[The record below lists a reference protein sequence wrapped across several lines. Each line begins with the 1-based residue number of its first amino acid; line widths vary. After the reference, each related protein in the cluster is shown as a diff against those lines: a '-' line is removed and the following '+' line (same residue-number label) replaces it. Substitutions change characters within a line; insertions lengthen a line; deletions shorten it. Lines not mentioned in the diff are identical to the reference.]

1 MQSRQG
7 SSLNGASGRQRFI
20 LTGINPRPT
29 IRMRIDQ
36 PRRINVVAALIFR
49 NGRLLVAQRKESDL
63 FPLKWEFPGGKIK
76 AREGRLKAL
85 KRELKEEL
93 GIEVQTA
100 RQIYRHK
107 HVYPNPLEVDL
118 TFFRVEAYKGRIQNR
133 IFRRLRWA
141 KPVELQELD
150 FLEGDLPLV
159 KKIAR
164 RERLDSTL

>member
-1 MQSRQG
+1 M
-7 SSLNGASGRQRFI
+7 
-20 LTGINPRPT
+20 
-29 IRMRIDQ
+29 
-36 PRRINVVAALIFR
+36 AALIFQ
-49 NGRLLVAQRKESDL
+49 NDRLLVAQRKETDP
-63 FPLKWEFPGGKIK
+63 FPLKWEFPGGKVK
-76 AREGRLKAL
+76 AKEGRLKAL
-85 KRELKEEL
+85 RRELREEL

-107 HVYPNPLEVDL
+107 HVYANPLEVDL

-133 IFRRLRWA
+133 IFRRLRWV

-164 RERLDSTL
+164 RKRLNSTP